1 MITIEKFAPALDRL
15 ADKERRA
22 IEMRY
27 LENKT
32 FKQISE
38 ELCNSKYRSTG
49 EQWVKKAERKLRAW
63 VK

>member
-1 MITIEKFAPALDRL
+1 MITIEKFTPALDRL

-32 FKQISE
+32 YQQISE
-38 ELCNSKYRSTG
+38 EFGSKYRSTG
-49 EQWVKKAERKLRAW
+49 EQWVKKAERKLRAY